1 MVIIVIREALMN
13 IQLPVHNM
21 DKAAFLA
28 WVQTQEGR
36 YELAQGRVIMMPGAS
51 KDHAIIVMN
60 LASLIRTQLD
70 RRKWTVVAEFGLDAG
85 PETLRYPDVMVDRAG
100 NGRALTATAPALLA
114 EVLSP
119 STESLDLR
127 DKAAEYL
134 QLPSLFAYLV
144 SAQTQAKVWA
154 WSRRADRLPS
164 DPEVTI
170 GIKETVHVSS
180 LNLMLPLTDVYADT
194 EVALV
199 R

>member
-1 MVIIVIREALMN
+1 MN

-100 NGRALTATAPALLA
+100 NGRAFTATAPALLA

-119 STESLDLR
+119 STESLDLQ
-127 DKAAEYL
+127 DKAAETT
-134 QLPSLFAYLV
+134 
-144 SAQTQAKVWA
+144 QT
-154 WSRRADRLPS
+154 
-164 DPEVTI
+164 E
-170 GIKETVHVSS
+170 
-180 LNLMLPLTDVYADT
+180 VYADT

-199 R
+199 RDVDRCALNHALGLRAMMPKQGAYASNSRTGAALRFRRDSPKASNTPATKIWRR